1 MRVFTGLSIPD
12 DTLPQF
18 DAILNQLRPS
28 ADVRWSP
35 LSNLHIT
42 TAFIGAWEESRLA
55 ELRAALSQVAPP
67 PGPVPI
73 HVTGFGFFPNPHRP
87 HTFFLNVK
95 SEPALIAVASDIVNA
110 LSTVG
115 YKPEDRPWH
124 PHITLA
130 RIARENITQLRFQTA
145 AMNTLF
151 PLAGFAATAFHLYES
166 RPSATGSVYSRL
178 ATFPFQGA
186 AR

>member
-12 DTLPQF
+12 DRLPQF
-18 DAILNQLRPS
+18 EEILDQLRPS

-35 LSNLHIT
+35 PGNLHIT
-42 TAFIGAWEESRLA
+42 TAFIGSWEESRLP
-55 ELRAALSQVAPP
+55 ELTAALSQVAPP
-67 PGPVPI
+67 AAPVPI
-73 HVTGFGFFPNPHRP
+73 HVTGFGFFPNPHHP

-95 SEPALIAVASDIVNA
+95 PEPTLVAIANDIVTA

-130 RIARENITQLRFQTA
+130 RVARENITQLRFQTA

-151 PLAGFAATAFHLYES
+151 PLAGFAANAFHLYES
-166 RPSATGSVYSRL
+166 RPSPTGSVYSKL
-178 ATFPFQGA
+178 ATFPFEGA
-186 AR
+186 VL

>member
-12 DTLPQF
+12 DRLPQF
-18 DAILNQLRPS
+18 EKILDQLRPS
-28 ADVRWSP
+28 ADIRWSP
-35 LSNLHIT
+35 PGNLHIT
-42 TAFIGAWEESRLA
+42 TAFIGAWDESRLS
-55 ELRAALSQVAPP
+55 ELTVALSRVRPPAAPP
-67 PGPVPI
+67 SI
-73 HVTGFGFFPNPHRP
+73 QITGFGFFPNPHHP
-87 HTFFLNVK
+87 HTFFLTVRP
-95 SEPALIAVASDIVNA
+95 EPALGAIANEIVNA

-151 PLAGFAATAFHLYES
+151 PLAGFAVTEFHLYES
-166 RPSATGSVYSRL
+166 RPSPAGSVYSKL
-178 ATFPFQGA
+178 ATFPLEGA
-186 AR
+186 LR